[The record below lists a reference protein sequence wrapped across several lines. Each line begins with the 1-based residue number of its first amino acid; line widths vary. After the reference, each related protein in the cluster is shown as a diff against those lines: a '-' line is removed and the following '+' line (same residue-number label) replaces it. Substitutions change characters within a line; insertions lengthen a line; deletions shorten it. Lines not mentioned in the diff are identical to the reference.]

1 MSKKIVVNGC
11 SLSQEAYFVKEDRW
25 STNIGAEINL
35 AHGGGSNDRIFF
47 TTTEYLMDNTCD
59 TLIVGWTD
67 PSRYMMPLHNGS
79 RLSITNGRSFDEQLG
94 TDYPALQK
102 SFYLYNYNMF
112 TSFYNT
118 LVYMIHLQQV
128 CDLMNIKMLHWN
140 ALLPEIDDSNLRKIA
155 TAAFIVTQD
164 ENKGMIRTQYNFN
177 KLKSLLRRTE
187 KFQWIG
193 SHWYSIF
200 DHCRDFGWRSDGHPK
215 QEGSKHWAKI
225 VKDHL

>member
-11 SLSQEAYFVKEDRW
+11 SLSQEAYFVKQDRW
-25 STNIGAEINL
+25 STNIGAYTNL
-35 AHGGGSNDRIFF
+35 AHGGGSNYRIFY
-47 TTTEYLMDNTCD
+47 TTTEYLIDNTCD

-67 PSRYMMPLHNGS
+67 PSRYMMPLSNGS
-79 RLSITNGRSFDEQLG
+79 RLVISNGRTFDEQLG
-94 TDYPALQK
+94 TDHPDLKK
-102 SFYLYNYNMF
+102 SFYLNNYNEF
-112 TSFYNT
+112 TGFYNT

-155 TAAFIVTQD
+155 TQAFMSRQD
-164 ENKGMIRTQYNFN
+164 KDTEITGIQYNFN

-187 KFQWIG
+187 KFKWIG

-200 DHCRDFGWRSDGHPK
+200 DHCKDFKWRNDGHPA
-215 QEGSKHWAKI
+215 QEGSTHWAKL
-225 VKDHL
+225 VKQYL